1 MVKTVGDVVTNLM
14 SKVFETYGVN
24 CPVCGKPLLRPQ
36 ILNKRTGQKMAGACP
51 SCGYM
56 EDINHREIPDNKALT
71 ASAHKNEALGY
82 INTYSIFSSFDV
94 FNCRFSNYTV
104 SSDASKQV
112 LERSRTIAN
121 RIINGETIHTLMI
134 GATGRGKTHLAVG
147 MMYWIL
153 ERSGYKLLKT
163 VMKNGKPVETFFSWK
178 IIFIDW
184 RELIER
190 KKQSFND
197 DQMAKQINKTMAEI
211 KNADVVI
218 LDDFGSER
226 GTEYSLDLADAF
238 WRDRENKTVI
248 VTTNLI
254 GSDLTARYGDRT
266 LSRMKNHGVN
276 NGITFA
282 NIPDHRGLV
291 E

>member
-1 MVKTVGDVVTNLM
+1 
-14 SKVFETYGVN
+14 
-24 CPVCGKPLLRPQ
+24 
-36 ILNKRTGQKMAGACP
+36 
-51 SCGYM
+51 M
-56 EDINHREIPDNKALT
+56 EDINYREIPDNKALT

-94 FNCRFSNYTV
+94 FNRRFSNYTA

-153 ERSGYKLLKT
+153 ERSGCKLLKT
-163 VMKNGKPVETFFSWK
+163 VMKNGKSVETFFSWK

-190 KKQSFND
+190 KKQSLND
-197 DQMAKQINKTMAEI
+197 DQMAK
-211 KNADVVI
+211 
-218 LDDFGSER
+218 
-226 GTEYSLDLADAF
+226 
-238 WRDRENKTVI
+238 
-248 VTTNLI
+248 
-254 GSDLTARYGDRT
+254 
-266 LSRMKNHGVN
+266 
-276 NGITFA
+276 
-282 NIPDHRGLV
+282 
-291 E
+291 

>member
-14 SKVFETYGVN
+14 SKVFETYGVD

-94 FNCRFSNYTV
+94 FNRRFSNYTA
-104 SSDASKQV
+104 SSDARKQV

-163 VMKNGKPVETFFSWK
+163 VMKNGEPVE
-178 IIFIDW
+178 IFLVG
-184 RELIER
+184 RL
-190 KKQSFND
+190 
-197 DQMAKQINKTMAEI
+197 
-211 KNADVVI
+211 
-218 LDDFGSER
+218 
-226 GTEYSLDLADAF
+226 SL
-238 WRDRENKTVI
+238 
-248 VTTNLI
+248 
-254 GSDLTARYGDRT
+254 LT
-266 LSRMKNHGVN
+266 GVN
-276 NGITFA
+276 LLNARSNLLTMIRWQSKS
-282 NIPDHRGLV
+282 IKLWLR
-291 E
+291 